1 MERTQREEALA
12 RLKSVQDR
20 LLAGSLP
27 SDQMNS
33 LFKEFTE
40 GVMGVL
46 SKPEN
51 ASPSVRRMK
60 FSGVGDIKN
69 QRAEMLAS
77 LPKEV
82 QKGLDESVILGA
94 LLRKPASATKH
105 FKSLLDRSPELQ
117 EFKKA
122 MDSATADEGG
132 DWVPTNLSPDL
143 VAEVTQSGMI
153 ENMHPHITM
162 PTQPYEIPLQ
172 IGRLTAYLATQQ
184 TASTGQTGVTKS
196 ATSGITDKLTLTAV
210 DLAVEVLTSKH
221 LEEDSI
227 VAILPFLRS
236 EVVMSLMRGVEEAC
250 INGDTTGTH
259 MDTDIEAAGATDRRT
274 AWKGYRK
281 LALENSYTVDFQGS
295 GNGFDFDTFM
305 KVRAKHGKYGIN
317 PADLF
322 WVLSLQTFFKAL
334 TLKDTA
340 GNAIVT
346 TVDKFGTRATA
357 LTGVLG
363 VLGGQEIAVSEFAR
377 DDLNSS
383 GVNGASGNTLSAIL
397 SVQKS
402 GFVFGDRRDARIQL
416 LDQLYAEYQQ
426 DALLSVIRKA
436 FAPLRPIA
444 TNASVALGY
453 NIALA

>member
-1 MERTQREEALA
+1 MTQREVALA
-12 RLKSVQDR
+12 KLKSIQDR
-20 LLAGSLP
+20 LQAGGQAP
-27 SDQMNS
+27 DQMS
-33 LFKEFTE
+33 LMMKEFME
-40 GVMGVL
+40 SVAPVL
-46 SKPEN
+46 ADGK

-60 FSGVGDIKN
+60 FSGDPRN
-69 QRAEMLAS
+69 QRAEAFAA

-82 QKGLDESVILGA
+82 QAEYDKCSIVGA
-94 LLRKPASATKH
+94 LLKKAPQDTKL
-105 FKSLLDRSPELQ
+105 FQKLMNESS

-122 MDSATADEGG
+122 LDSTTAGEGDE
-132 DWVPTNLSPDL
+132 WVPTGLSPAL
-143 VAEVTQSGMI
+143 VEEVTQLGMI
-153 ENMHPHITM
+153 EQMHPHIAM

-172 IGRLTAYLATQQ
+172 VGRLTAYLASEQ
-184 TASTGQTGVTKS
+184 TADSGQTAVTKS
-196 ATSGITDKLTLTAV
+196 SGASMTNKLTLTAV

-227 VAILPFLRS
+227 VPILPFLRG
-236 EVVMSLMRGVEEAC
+236 EIVKSLVRGIEESC
-250 INGDTTGTH
+250 INGDTTATH

-281 LALENSYTVDFQGS
+281 HAIANGYSIDMAAG
-295 GNGFDFDTFM
+295 GNGFDFETFM

-317 PADLF
+317 PSDLF
-322 WVLSLQTFFKAL
+322 WLLSLETFFRAL
-334 TLKDTA
+334 SLKDSA

-346 TVDKFGTRATA
+346 TIDKLGSRATA

-363 VLGGQEIAVSEFAR
+363 VLAGSEVAVSEFSR
-377 DDLNSS
+377 DDLNAS
-383 GVNGASGNTLSAIL
+383 GVNDGVTTSKSAIL

-416 LDQLYAEYQQ
+416 LDQVYAEYQQ

-444 TNASVALGY
+444 SNAAVAIGY